1 VRVSILKYAVVTPRL
16 KRKEVP
22 MSELLHDD
30 DDQPPLYA
38 EICQYYFRQIIE
50 GVIRPGELL
59 PAAHHVA
66 WKHGT
71 SAATARR
78 GLRLLAKIGF
88 AQPVPGHSYMALY
101 PEP

>member
-1 VRVSILKYAVVTPRL
+1 
-16 KRKEVP
+16 

-50 GVIRPGELL
+50 GAIRPGELL
-59 PAAHHVA
+59 PSAHHVA
-66 WKHGT
+66 EKHGT
-71 SAATARR
+71 STATARR
-78 GLRLLAKIGF
+78 GLKLLAKIGF
-88 AQPVPGHSYMALY
+88 AQAVPGHPYIALH